1 MARAGPRGSLLVL
14 SSYVKSSL
22 WLRLGRQETGWVR
35 VRCRTV
41 ANAGE
46 PHPPPPRILS
56 RVIPFEGKPVLHL
69 RCV

>member
-1 MARAGPRGSLLVL
+1 MAGAGPRGSLLVL

-22 WLRLGRQETGWVR
+22 WLRLGRQETEWVR

-46 PHPPPPRILS
+46 PHLPGILS
-56 RVIPFEGKPVLHL
+56 RVIPFEGKPVLRL